1 MSATFVSVFI
11 LLMSG
16 AMLVFWLRSASQSV
30 LRQRFE
36 QDYSSEVAE
45 ANQLEFL
52 SIRKAL
58 ASAPEAIGDHRNV
71 LTALE
76 QDYQA
81 LSYLLRNA
89 ATVHVGHYS
98 RSERLLIL
106 DFHLLA
112 SWVRIS
118 RGLGLKNWRSGLLEM
133 TTILQYFGNVVG
145 QRLATFPSRISSN

>member
-16 AMLVFWLRSASQSV
+16 VMLVFWLRSASQSV

-52 SIRKAL
+52 AIRRAI
-58 ASAPEAIGDHRNV
+58 ASAPEAIADHRNV

-89 ATVHVGHYS
+89 ATVHVGRYS

-106 DFHLLA
+106 DFHLL
-112 SWVRIS
+112 SFWVRLS
-118 RGLGLKNWRSGLLEM
+118 RGLGLNGWRSGLLEM

-145 QRLATFPSRISSN
+145 QRLATFPSHISSH

>member
-1 MSATFVSVFI
+1 
-11 LLMSG
+11 MSG

-36 QDYSSEVAE
+36 QNFSSEVAE

-52 SIRKAL
+52 AIRKAL
-58 ASAPEAIGDHRNV
+58 ASAPQDISDHRNV
-71 LTALE
+71 LAALE

-106 DFHLLA
+106 DFKLLA
-112 SWVRIS
+112 LWVRLS
-118 RGLGLKNWRSGLLEM
+118 RGLGFKGWRSGLLEM

-145 QRLATFPSRISSN
+145 QRLATFPSRITAS

>member
-16 AMLVFWLRSASQSV
+16 AMLVLWLRSASQSV

-36 QDYSSEVAE
+36 QDFSSEVAE

-52 SIRKAL
+52 TIRKAL
-58 ASAPEAIGDHRNV
+58 AGAPDNIGDHRNV
-71 LTALE
+71 LAALE

-89 ATVHVGHYS
+89 ATVHVGRYS

-106 DFHLLA
+106 DFKLL
-112 SWVRIS
+112 SLWVRFS
-118 RGLGLKNWRSGLLEM
+118 RGLGLQGWRSGLLEM

-145 QRLATFPSRISSN
+145 QRLATFPSRISPN

>member
-16 AMLVFWLRSASQSV
+16 AMLVFWLRSASRSV

-36 QDYSSEVAE
+36 QDFSSEVAE

-52 SIRKAL
+52 TIRKAL
-58 ASAPEAIGDHRNV
+58 ANAPQDIGDHRNV
-71 LTALE
+71 LVALE
-76 QDYQA
+76 RDYQA

-89 ATVHVGHYS
+89 ATVHVGRYS

-106 DFHLLA
+106 DFKLL
-112 SWVRIS
+112 SLWVRLS
-118 RGLGLKNWRSGLLEM
+118 RGLGFQGWRSGLLEM
-133 TTILQYFGNVVG
+133 TTILQFFGNVVG
-145 QRLATFPSRISSN
+145 QRLATFPSRITSS

>member
-1 MSATFVSVFI
+1 MSPTFVSVFI
-11 LLMSG
+11 LVIS
-16 AMLVFWLRSASQSV
+16 AVMLVFWLRSASQSV

-36 QDYSSEVAE
+36 QDYSAEVAG

-52 SIRKAL
+52 AIRKAL
-58 ASAPEAIGDHRNV
+58 AESPEDIADYKGV
-71 LTALE
+71 LAALE

-89 ATVHVGHYS
+89 ATVHVGRYS
-98 RSERLLIL
+98 RAERLLIL

-112 SWVRIS
+112 IWVRLS
-118 RGLGLKNWRSGLLEM
+118 RALGLRGWRGGLLEM

>member
-1 MSATFVSVFI
+1 
-11 LLMSG
+11 MSG

-36 QDYSSEVAE
+36 QDFSPEVAE

-52 SIRKAL
+52 VIRKAL
-58 ASAPEAIGDHRNV
+58 AGAPEGIGDHRNV
-71 LTALE
+71 LAALE

-81 LSYLLRNA
+81 LCYLLRNA
-89 ATVHVGHYS
+89 ATVHVGRYS

-106 DFHLLA
+106 DFKLLA
-112 SWVRIS
+112 LWVRLS
-118 RGLGLKNWRSGLLEM
+118 PGLGFQGWRSGLLEM

-145 QRLATFPSRISSN
+145 QRLATFPSRITQN